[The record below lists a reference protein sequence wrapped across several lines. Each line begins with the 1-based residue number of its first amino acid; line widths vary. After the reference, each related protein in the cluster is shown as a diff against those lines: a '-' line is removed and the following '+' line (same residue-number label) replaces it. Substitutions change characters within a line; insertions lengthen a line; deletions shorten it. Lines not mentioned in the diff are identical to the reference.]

1 MTYLI
6 NSVQWLS
13 EPTVYWTLQ
22 YEYRRSGADM
32 QYRFYWKVW
41 LKSASSW
48 YYDTLQLRLY
58 VNGVQ
63 YNIQA
68 KPYDTSKGWSHDGT
82 TGWYTVAKKTSG
94 TTSFWAELY
103 DVELGKVRTSTKPLS
118 LAVSPTG
125 ATILTAPNFTD
136 EQNPTITYTNPA
148 GTSVTSLEAC
158 ISLDGRKDDV
168 AYRAI
173 SKTGTSYTFV
183 LTEAERNVLR
193 NATAENTRTVFFYV
207 KTVVDGITFH
217 STLEKTLSIWNAT
230 PDFTASQISYTD
242 VNKVLRTISGIEADD
257 QKIVQNKSSLS
268 VSFGSA
274 VGKKGA
280 TITKYTLELNGVK
293 KTATASGTVSFGV
306 INSSQDITL
315 RLTVEDSRGNTT
327 AVEKKITVISWS
339 PPTFT
344 ATLQRVN
351 NYEDET
357 HLTID
362 ASISSVDGKNTIK
375 SIQYKYAESGGNY
388 GSPVNAQNR
397 TEYTFS
403 LDNEKAYV
411 FSITVADA
419 FGSETKEFPLS
430 KGKFPLFIDTEKN
443 AVGINEFPEEG
454 EALRV
459 RGGVGRFDDGI
470 VLCTETKKFLLS
482 VNDNGTLNI
491 TEIQ

>member
-1 MTYLI
+1 MTDLI

-13 EPTVYWTLQ
+13 EPIIYWTLQ

-32 QYRFYWKVW
+32 QYRFYWKIW
-41 LKSASSW
+41 LGKSSSW
-48 YYDTLQLRLY
+48 FYDTLQLRLY

-63 YNIQA
+63 HNIDA
-68 KPYDTSKGWSHDGT
+68 KPYTTSKGWSYEGT
-82 TGWYTVAKKTSG
+82 TGWYTVANKTSG
-94 TTSFWAELY
+94 TTSFWAEIY
-103 DVELGKVRTSTKPLS
+103 DVEMAKVRTTTKPLT

-148 GTSVTSLEAC
+148 GASVTSLEAC
-158 ISLDGRKDDV
+158 ISLTGSKDDI

-173 SKTGTSYTFV
+173 SKTGTSYTFA

-207 KTVVDGITFH
+207 KTVVDGVTFH
-217 STLEKTLSIWNAT
+217 SSLAKTLSIWNAS

-242 VNKVLRTISGIEADD
+242 TNRVLRIISGVATDD

-268 VSFGSA
+268 VTFGEA

-280 TITKYTLELNGVK
+280 TIKKYTLELNGVK
-293 KTATASGTVSFGV
+293 KTATASGTISFGV
-306 INSSQDITL
+306 INSSQNITL
-315 RLTVEDSRGNTT
+315 RISVEDSRGNITS
-327 AVEKKITVISWS
+327 AEKEIVVIAWS

-344 ATLQRVN
+344 ATIQRVN
-351 NYEDET
+351 NYQDET

-362 ASISSVDGKNTIK
+362 ASISPVDGKNTINA
-375 SIQYKYAESGGNY
+375 IQYQYAEIGGSY
-388 GSPVNAQNR
+388 GSAVNATNQ
-397 TEYTFS
+397 TEYTLS
-403 LDNEKAYV
+403 LDKEKSFV
-411 FSITVADA
+411 FKITVVDA
-419 FGSETKEFPLS
+419 FGSDTKEFTLS

-470 VLCTETKKFLLS
+470 VLCTPTKKFLLS
-482 VNDNGTLNI
+482 VNDSGTLNI
-491 TEIQ
+491 TEIE

>member
-1 MTYLI
+1 MTDII

-13 EPTVYWTLQ
+13 EPVAYWTLQ

-41 LKSASSW
+41 LGKSSSW

-68 KPYDTSKGWSHDGT
+68 KPYNTTKGWSYDGT
-82 TGWYTVAKKTSG
+82 TGWYTVANKTSG
-94 TTSFWAELY
+94 TTSFGAEIY
-103 DVELGKVRTSTKPLS
+103 DVEMAKVRTTTKPMT

-148 GTSVTSLEAC
+148 GASVTSLEAC
-158 ISLDGRKDDV
+158 ISLTGSKDDV

-173 SKTGTSYTFV
+173 SKTGTSYTFT

-207 KTVVDGITFH
+207 KTVVDGVTFH
-217 STLEKTLSIWNAT
+217 SSLAKTLSIWNAS
-230 PDFTASQISYTD
+230 PDFDDSQISYTD
-242 VNKVLRTISGIEADD
+242 TNHILRIISGVASND

-268 VSFGSA
+268 VTFGSA

-280 TITKYTLELNGVK
+280 TIKKYTLELNGVK
-293 KTATASGTVSFGV
+293 KTATTSGTVSFGV
-306 INSSQDITL
+306 INSSQNLTL
-315 RLTVEDSRGNTT
+315 VMSVEDSRGNITQ
-327 AVEKKITVISWS
+327 AEKEITVIAWQ

-344 ATLQRVN
+344 ASIQRVN
-351 NYEDET
+351 NYQDET

-362 ASISSVDGKNTIK
+362 ASISSVDGKNTINI
-375 SIQYKYAESGGNY
+375 IQYQYAESGGSY
-388 GSPVNAQNR
+388 GSPVDVANR
-397 TEYTFS
+397 KEYTLS
-403 LDNEKAYV
+403 LDKEKSFV
-411 FSITVADA
+411 FKITVADA
-419 FGSETKEFPLS
+419 FGSDTKEFTLA

-470 VLCTETKKFLLS
+470 VLCTSTKKFLLS

-491 TEIQ
+491 TEI